1 MHQSWSYEPDPMSC
15 EEFGCYFEAS
25 HGNSVETCFCCHK
38 CGESMVMS
46 NNAIEDA
53 HWALTKFGMYLWE

>member
-1 MHQSWSYEPDPMSC
+1 MSC

-53 HWALTKFGMYLWE
+53 HLALTECGIYLWE